1 MWCGVVWSA
10 TRRQRVATSR
20 RRREEEEEE
29 GLPVKSGSGAGDFV
43 LCVETRH
50 GGSEKRLSNPVII

>member
-1 MWCGVVWSA
+1 VWSA